1 MSDKE
6 LSWRFLEERVV
17 ESPAVERA
25 RRASLE
31 HGIDPITASAG
42 QYIAT
47 IATAID
53 ARSIIEVGT
62 GLAWERYG
70 LPKRVPMRTSPQLTQ
85 SLTTTSP
92 CGN

>member
-42 QYIAT
+42 QYIAHDRHPLSMPE
-47 IATAID
+47 A
-53 ARSIIEVGT
+53 
-62 GLAWERYG
+62 LLKWE
-70 LPKRVPMRTSPQLTQ
+70 LV
-85 SLTTTSP
+85 
-92 CGN
+92 